1 MQTMYKIELPSLLQ
15 CLVSTAHAVHKSM
28 KRGSPLLRTVCAAC
42 RSLAEQLWAPEP
54 AAVCWLCPV
63 GHATM
68 CNFPSLWQSLLLSPV
83 CAVQAM
89 HENPELLSLLL
100 RHGREGNGSEAAT
113 GSGEDEDEGSSSG
126 RPQEISCR
134 VN

>member
-1 MQTMYKIELPSLLQ
+1 MSD
-15 CLVSTAHAVHKSM
+15 
-28 KRGSPLLRTVCAAC
+28 
-42 RSLAEQLWAPEP
+42 
-54 AAVCWLCPV
+54 
-63 GHATM
+63 
-68 CNFPSLWQSLLLSPV
+68 FPSLRQILQLYLL
-83 CAVQAM
+83 CAAQAM